1 MTKPGKVACRNPKE
15 TRAQNRKPGLTKHTT
30 VDVLARRIA
39 SGALGGEGG
48 ADLSVYDGFLRGGEA
63 DAR

>member
-1 MTKPGKVACRNPKE
+1 MKVSRTDCESGQIIVDTDMPDDA
-15 TRAQNRKPGLTKHTT
+15 T

-48 ADLSVYDGFLRGGEA
+48 ADLSACDGFLRGGEA